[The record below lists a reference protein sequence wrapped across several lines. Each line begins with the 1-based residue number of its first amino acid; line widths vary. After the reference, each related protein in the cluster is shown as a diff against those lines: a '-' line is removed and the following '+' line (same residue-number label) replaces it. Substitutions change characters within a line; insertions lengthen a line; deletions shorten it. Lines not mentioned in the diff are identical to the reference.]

1 MTTKHYSVPSGL
13 GNSKV
18 SGLSNLS
25 PSQKYNE
32 LIKLWRDDPLVA
44 IHSLFGV
51 IPDEQQT
58 ALILAASIPGSRI
71 CVKSC
76 QGAGKTASLVWL
88 CFYFLLTLPDC
99 RILITSPSFQQLGR
113 VFNTELIKWHMKM
126 PEMFKDFFEITKE
139 RVFLK
144 SNPTQAAHLVT
155 AKAEN
160 QESLQG
166 GHAENYIILADEAS
180 GIDEGVFDLLYGTLG
195 TGSGGR
201 FIMTS
206 NPVRNSGRFYE
217 IFDREINPWVL
228 QTFHAAGSSQVKPE
242 WIAEMA
248 EFYGEDSDFY
258 KIRVLAQ
265 FPRASEDQ
273 FIPVDYVE
281 QAMESDLPKGSYAN
295 FEKVAGVDVARFGS
309 DKTVLTLRQGPKL
322 LDVTTFSGLDNM
334 EVAARVLDY
343 HRKWMPQRIFVDS
356 IGVGAGVY
364 DRCKQLGLPVVEVVV
379 STRSSDPKTYFNL
392 RGQLWGEMRTWLSN
406 GASIPKNDDLKSQL
420 AAMTYAYNNKMQIQ
434 LSTKK
439 DMKKRGLDSPDI
451 ADSIALTFAGNTFA
465 YTPKMAMKRN
475 VAKANY
481 FWV

>member
-1 MTTKHYSVPSGL
+1 MTTKYYSVPNDPS
-13 GNSKV
+13 NSRI

-51 IPDEQQT
+51 IPDEQQS
-58 ALILAASIPGSRI
+58 ALILAANAPGARI

-76 QGAGKTASLVWL
+76 QGAGKTSCLTWL

-126 PEMFKDFFEITKE
+126 PEMFKDLFEITKE

-195 TGSGGR
+195 TGSWGR

-242 WIAEMA
+242 WIA
-248 EFYGEDSDFY
+248 
-258 KIRVLAQ
+258 
-265 FPRASEDQ
+265 
-273 FIPVDYVE
+273 
-281 QAMESDLPKGSYAN
+281 
-295 FEKVAGVDVARFGS
+295 
-309 DKTVLTLRQGPKL
+309 
-322 LDVTTFSGLDNM
+322 
-334 EVAARVLDY
+334 
-343 HRKWMPQRIFVDS
+343 
-356 IGVGAGVY
+356 
-364 DRCKQLGLPVVEVVV
+364 
-379 STRSSDPKTYFNL
+379 
-392 RGQLWGEMRTWLSN
+392 
-406 GASIPKNDDLKSQL
+406 
-420 AAMTYAYNNKMQIQ
+420 
-434 LSTKK
+434 
-439 DMKKRGLDSPDI
+439 
-451 ADSIALTFAGNTFA
+451 
-465 YTPKMAMKRN
+465 
-475 VAKANY
+475 
-481 FWV
+481 